1 MMFPSKILLKTN
13 TALPQVALWIPRKN
27 KMIEGKDY
35 CFIYPKDDKQTV
47 HIKFLEGPYRDT
59 IFKYGKVKFK
69 EENEQVYLLFAY
81 DVLESPVTKPKKL
94 EKDSDFK
101 NYIGDLLVELMS
113 GNLEQEIIDETGTD
127 DSEESYLR

>member
-1 MMFPSKILLKTN
+1 
-13 TALPQVALWIPRKN
+13 
-27 KMIEGKDY
+27 MIEGQDY

-47 HIKFLEGPYRDT
+47 HIKFLEGPYKDT

-81 DVLESPVTKPKKL
+81 DVLESPVAKPKKL
-94 EKDSDFK
+94 EKDIDFK